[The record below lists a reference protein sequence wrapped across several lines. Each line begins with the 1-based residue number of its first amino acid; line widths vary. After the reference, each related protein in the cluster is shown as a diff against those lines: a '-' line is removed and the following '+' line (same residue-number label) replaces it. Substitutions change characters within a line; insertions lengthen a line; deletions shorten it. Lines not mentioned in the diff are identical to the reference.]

1 MHQIGV
7 SLIKYIKLT
16 IILDCLNGKEGQL
29 CPSFPKHFISC
40 LGGQGVLRRGRG
52 RKAGGEEKRG
62 RDSQESY
69 GKLMSFVLKIKWF
82 CMLFRSTLRVPR
94 AVTHREK
101 PPNNQLIK
109 HIYLGVE
116 EQPANRPG
124 HGGWRGL
131 EYSSQERHGRLELD
145 RLAPLVSW
153 KPAPL
158 SIAYPLHTLCFIQQ
172 DLNFKTLREYI
183 LKEQPT
189 RTYCIAQELC
199 SMLCDSLDGQGV
211 WGQWIYILLFF

>member
-69 GKLMSFVLKIKWF
+69 GKLMSFVLKVK
-82 CMLFRSTLRVPR
+82 
-94 AVTHREK
+94 
-101 PPNNQLIK
+101 
-109 HIYLGVE
+109 
-116 EQPANRPG
+116 
-124 HGGWRGL
+124 
-131 EYSSQERHGRLELD
+131 
-145 RLAPLVSW
+145 
-153 KPAPL
+153 
-158 SIAYPLHTLCFIQQ
+158 
-172 DLNFKTLREYI
+172 
-183 LKEQPT
+183 
-189 RTYCIAQELC
+189 
-199 SMLCDSLDGQGV
+199 
-211 WGQWIYILLFF
+211 